1 MKKLNYARHFIDSS
15 DIEAVVNVLHSDF
28 LTQGPIVKNFEDA
41 VAEYVGSRY
50 AVAVSNGTIAL
61 DLAIKSLNITPNKT
75 NGITT
80 ANTFLASANSM
91 LYNNIQPKF
100 SDLAINQGNCDAE
113 EFCSH
118 IDDNTSLLLPVHFA
132 GIPIDMAKIKA
143 FSKGS
148 PIVEDAA
155 HALGSTYK
163 CGTKIGSCKYSDMT
177 IFSFHPVKNIT
188 AGEGGM
194 ITTNCPKLYNKL
206 TLLRTHGVTREA
218 ENFENT
224 SLAWDGDN
232 LNPWYYEM
240 QVLGYNSRLSD
251 IHAAL
256 GISQLAKIEA
266 FYNRK
271 DQIRSIYDK
280 AFEKIANIKF
290 QKRESDYE
298 MLHLYVVLIDFKKI
312 NKSRQKLMSYL
323 KSRQIYTQV
332 HYIPIYKQPFYQK
345 LMGNDFE
352 LINTEEYYS
361 QALSLPFYYGLENDE
376 INLVVSHIKKFLK
389 D

>member
-1 MKKLNYARHFIDSS
+1 
-15 DIEAVVNVLHSDF
+15 
-28 LTQGPIVKNFEDA
+28 
-41 VAEYVGSRY
+41 
-50 AVAVSNGTIAL
+50 
-61 DLAIKSLNITPNKT
+61 
-75 NGITT
+75 
-80 ANTFLASANSM
+80 
-91 LYNNIQPKF
+91 
-100 SDLAINQGNCDAE
+100 
-113 EFCSH
+113 
-118 IDDNTSLLLPVHFA
+118 
-132 GIPIDMAKIKA
+132 
-143 FSKGS
+143 
-148 PIVEDAA
+148 
-155 HALGSTYK
+155 
-163 CGTKIGSCKYSDMT
+163 
-177 IFSFHPVKNIT
+177 
-188 AGEGGM
+188 
-194 ITTNCPKLYNKL
+194 L